1 MLRKSFVERS
11 VSQERLLQSTRGISL
26 IAALLTITILQ
37 APAGAKTHSK
47 KTSTSAPSH
56 HTASSTH
63 VSHHASSASSG
74 RHGTTSHHVVTATS
88 HHGSRT
94 TVVTASSRHSH
105 TVVAGSRHHKEE
117 PATHLVAHIKRGKNG
132 RKIVVYEKVKDV
144 EAPSHHGRHQQA
156 VIVTH
161 ETVHTPAPPKTRYA
175 YPLSFFMMHPPEF
188 ERSAL
193 PFEVSDKIARSFH
206 NGYADSYTARSLV
219 RAGLVSYHPLRGGI
233 FWRREPVKYII
244 MHSTETGIPLSAER
258 VIESWSSSGLRHAG
272 AQYVVERDGTIFQA
286 VDPDLGTV
294 HINIFKTLPG
304 INNDNSIGIEMCHT
318 GKQDYPPAQLQS
330 VIKLVAYLQERY
342 KVSDENVITHRYAQ
356 QGDHTDPVNFDWD
369 GFIASKNNFR
379 NRAIAYKVRKIK
391 DDVKDWSDTTTTTTV
406 TTTTV
411 TPATITPTTIV
422 PSSVVT
428 RSPVV
433 PPGGSSVAP
442 PVVSPSALAPAAVA
456 PVTVGPAGPTTVVP
470 TIVRPGSPTSSQVKE
485 YTYTKKPDVSVP
497 EASTYLQPHRLMPAL
512 PVYKTTTTTTV
523 TTTPNAVP
531 EPKMILIPPS
541 GEPVSAPTVP
551 SVAPAVAPSV
561 APMVL
566 PKNMPTLRGPIEMAP
581 QAAPSLNAVP
591 VPGN

>member
-1 MLRKSFVERS
+1 VLYV
-11 VSQERLLQSTRGISL
+11 VAAILAA
-26 IAALLTITILQ
+26 AALNTPAEARSHVKKA
-37 APAGAKTHSK
+37 APAPA
-47 KTSTSAPSH
+47 
-56 HTASSTH
+56 
-63 VSHHASSASSG
+63 HHAAAATSSG
-74 RHGTTSHHVVTATS
+74 RSSHHSAGNSHHVVAAAS
-88 HHGSRT
+88 HHSSSA
-94 TVVTASSRHSH
+94 TVGHHGLHNTSTTASSRHGH
-105 TVVAGSRHHKEE
+105 GAAAVASSSRHHKEE
-117 PATHLVAHIKRGKNG
+117 PTTHLVAHIKRGKHG
-132 RKIVVYEKVKDV
+132 RKIVVYERVKDTEV
-144 EAPSHHGRHQQA
+144 ATHQGRHQQA
-156 VIVTH
+156 EIVTH
-161 ETVHTPAPPKTRYA
+161 EIVRAVKTPAAPKTRYA

-193 PFEVSDKIARSFH
+193 PYEVSDKISRSFH

-318 GKQDYPPAQLQS
+318 GHQDYPAAQLQS

-342 KVSDENVITHRYAQ
+342 KVSDDNVITHRYAQ

-369 GFIASKNNFR
+369 GFIAGKNNFR
-379 NRAIAYKVRKIK
+379 NRAIAYKVRKLK
-391 DDVKDWSDTTTTTTV
+391 DDVKDWSDIPSTTSTTTV

-411 TPATITPTTIV
+411 APTSIV
-422 PSSVVT
+422 PSNVVNT
-428 RSPVV
+428 PIV
-433 PPGGSSVAP
+433 PTTVAP
-442 PVVSPSALAPAAVA
+442 TS
-456 PVTVGPAGPTTVVP
+456 TTTTVVP
-470 TIVRPGSPTSSQVKE
+470 TVVKPGNATTSQVKE
-485 YTYTKKPDVSVP
+485 YSYTKNPDVSVP
-497 EASTYLQPHRLMPAL
+497 EASTYLQPHRLMPVI
-512 PVYKTTTTTTV
+512 PVYKTTTTTSV

-531 EPKMILIPPS
+531 EPKMILIPPKS
-541 GEPVSAPTVP
+541 EPGDT
-551 SVAPAVAPSV
+551 PAV

-581 QAAPSLNAVP
+581 QSAPGLNSVP

>member
-1 MLRKSFVERS
+1 MRNSFVEQS
-11 VSQERLLQSTRGISL
+11 VSQQRRFGQAQVMNVV
-26 IAALLTITILQ
+26 AALLAIAAAQTPAEARSHVKKA
-37 APAGAKTHSK
+37 APAPAHHSAAA
-47 KTSTSAPSH
+47 TSSRDSH
-56 HTASSTH
+56 HSASGVHHAVTVSSHHSGAASVHHGSHISST
-63 VSHHASSASSG
+63 
-74 RHGTTSHHVVTATS
+74 TATS
-88 HHGSRT
+88 RHGHGAAA
-94 TVVTASSRHSH
+94 VASSRHHS
-105 TVVAGSRHHKEE
+105 EE
-117 PATHLVAHIKRGKNG
+117 PTTHLVAHVKRGKHG
-132 RKIVVYEKVKDV
+132 RKIVVYERVKDTQV
-144 EAPSHHGRHQQA
+144 ATHQGRHQQA
-156 VIVTH
+156 EIVTH
-161 ETVHTPAPPKTRYA
+161 EIVHVVKTPPAPKTRYA

-193 PFEVSDKIARSFH
+193 PNEVSDKISRSFH
-206 NGYADSYTARSLV
+206 NGYADSYAARSLV

-318 GKQDYPPAQLQS
+318 GRQDYPPAQLQS
-330 VIKLVAYLQERY
+330 VVKLVAYLQERY
-342 KVSDENVITHRYAQ
+342 KVSDDNVITHRYAQ

-379 NRAIAYKVRKIK
+379 NRAIAYKVRKLK

-411 TPATITPTTIV
+411 APTTIV
-422 PSSVVT
+422 PSTVVT
-428 RSPVV
+428 TPVV
-433 PPGGSSVAP
+433 PT
-442 PVVSPSALAPAAVA
+442 VVPTTS
-456 PVTVGPAGPTTVVP
+456 TTTVVP
-470 TIVRPGSPTSSQVKE
+470 TVVKPGSATTSQVKE
-485 YTYTKKPDVSVP
+485 YTYSKTPDVSVP
-497 EASTYLQPHRLMPAL
+497 EASTYLQPHRLMPVI
-512 PVYKTTTTTTV
+512 PVYKTTTTTTSV

-531 EPKMILIPPS
+531 EPKMILIPPKS
-541 GEPVSAPTVP
+541 EPGDT
-551 SVAPAVAPSV
+551 PAV

-566 PKNMPTLRGPIEMAP
+566 PKNMPSLRGPIEMAP
-581 QAAPSLNAVP
+581 QAAPGLNSVP

>member
-1 MLRKSFVERS
+1 MP
-11 VSQERLLQSTRGISL
+11 GINL
-26 IAALLTITILQ
+26 MAALLTIAILQ
-37 APAGAKTHSK
+37 TPADAKTHSK
-47 KTSTSAPSH
+47 RNAAAAPSH
-56 HTASSTH
+56 HTTASAH
-63 VSHHASSASSG
+63 VSHHSSSSSSSG
-74 RHGTTSHHVVTATS
+74 RHGSTGHHGVTAAS
-88 HHGSRT
+88 HHGSRGT
-94 TVVTASSRHSH
+94 TVTVSSRHSH
-105 TVVAGSRHHKEE
+105 TVVAGGRRHKEE
-117 PATHLVAHIKRGKNG
+117 SPTHLVAHVKRGKNG

-144 EAPSHHGRHQQA
+144 EAPAHHGRHQQA
-156 VIVTH
+156 VVVTH
-161 ETVHTPAPPKTRYA
+161 DTVRTPAPPKTRYA

-193 PFEVSDKIARSFH
+193 PSDVSEKIARSFH
-206 NGYADSYTARSLV
+206 NGYADSYAARSLV

-318 GKQDYPPAQLQS
+318 GKQDYPPAQIQS

-369 GFIASKNNFR
+369 GFIASKNSFR

-391 DDVKDWSDTTTTTTV
+391 DDVKDWSDTTSTTTTV

-411 TPATITPTTIV
+411 TPTTIV

-433 PPGGSSVAP
+433 PPGAASSAP
-442 PVVSPSALAPAAVA
+442 PLSSPAALVPTTVV
-456 PVTVGPAGPTTVVP
+456 PVTVGPAAPTTVVP
-470 TIVRPGSPTSSQVKE
+470 TIVRPGSPTMSQVKE
-485 YTYTKKPDVSVP
+485 YTYTRKPDVSVP

-512 PVYKTTTTTTV
+512 PVYKTTTTTTTV

-541 GEPVSAPTVP
+541 GEPLSAP
-551 SVAPAVAPSV
+551 SVVRPVAPSAAPSAV
-561 APMVL
+561 PMVL
-566 PKNMPTLRGPIEMAP
+566 PKNMPTLRGPIEMTP